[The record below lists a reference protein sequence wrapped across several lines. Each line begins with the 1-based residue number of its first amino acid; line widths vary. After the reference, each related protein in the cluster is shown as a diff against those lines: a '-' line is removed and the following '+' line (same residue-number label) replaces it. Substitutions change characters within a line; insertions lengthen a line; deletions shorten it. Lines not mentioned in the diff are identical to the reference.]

1 MLSRPERSGWKPAP
15 SSSMAARLPRTR
27 ISPVVGLRMPA
38 THLSRV
44 DLPQPLRPRIPKVS
58 PWLMSTLTSRSAQN
72 GVKGIFPPWMTRSF
86 SEVCFSL

>member
-1 MLSRPERSGWKPAP
+1 MLSRPERSGWNPAP

-27 ISPVVGLRMPA
+27 ISPEVGLRMPA

-44 DLPQPLRPRIPKVS
+44 DLPHPLRPRIPKVS
-58 PWLMSTLTSRSAQN
+58 PWLMSTLTSRRAQN
-72 GVKGIFPPWMTRSF
+72 GVNGILPPWMTRSF